1 MYAMCHSESSAYAM
15 SNLAEG
21 AYITKKLLSKKLDKA
36 YEDIYVFLLGEY
48 PKQRAMTYMLN
59 YTQYPGHYM
68 SYILGG
74 FATDLVIKNGFA
86 NTPYDYLKS
95 LRTINCGDFF
105 ALYSPK
111 MQRKIANTNI
121 TAKVVNKFNED

>member
-1 MYAMCHSESSAYAM
+1 
-15 SNLAEG
+15 
-21 AYITKKLLSKKLDKA
+21 
-36 YEDIYVFLLGEY
+36 
-48 PKQRAMTYMLN
+48 MTYMIN
-59 YTQYPGHYM
+59 YTQYPGHFM

-86 NTPYDYLKS
+86 NTPIDYLNS

-111 MQRKIANTNI
+111 MQRKIAETNI
-121 TAKVVNKFNED
+121 TAKVVKRFYD